1 MDKKV
6 KQELSEMKYLFGYER
21 GRVISEQKEVP
32 MEEDVDFDLMGD
44 EDIKVLDNV
53 DYENDGPDFDVE
65 SNREIQIPVRPD
77 VDTPTKPKKPGTPY
91 SPKPGPKKNPKAGTD
106 DMMDIDMPNWLSF
119 DELGLNFDEK

>member
-1 MDKKV
+1 MDKKIV
-6 KQELSEMKYLFGYER
+6 KELNEMKYLFGYER

-32 MEEDVDFDLMGD
+32 MEEDVDFDVMGD
-44 EDIKVLDNV
+44 EDIEVLDNV

-91 SPKPGPKKNPKAGTD
+91 SPKPGPKKNPKAED
-106 DMMDIDMPNWLSF
+106 ERRIPDWLSF
-119 DELGLNFDEK
+119 DELGINMGEE

>member
-6 KQELSEMKYLFGYER
+6 VKELNEMKYLFGYER

-32 MEEDVDFDLMGD
+32 MEEDVDFDVMGD
-44 EDIKVLDNV
+44 EDIEVLDNV

-91 SPKPGPKKNPKAGTD
+91 SPKPGPKKNPKAED
-106 DMMDIDMPNWLSF
+106 ERRIPDWLSF
-119 DELGLNFDEK
+119 DELGINMGEE

>member
-6 KQELSEMKYLFGYER
+6 KRELSEMKYLFGYER

>member
-6 KQELSEMKYLFGYER
+6 TKELNEMKYLFGYER

-32 MEEDVDFDLMGD
+32 MEEDVDFDVMGN
-44 EDIKVLDNV
+44 EDIDVLDDV
-53 DYENDGPDFDVE
+53 DVE

-91 SPKPGPKKNPKAGTD
+91 SPKPGPKKNPKAED
-106 DMMDIDMPNWLSF
+106 ERRMPNWLSF
-119 DELGLNFDEK
+119 DELGINMGEE